1 MDNWQDIVI
10 AVGSLVFAIALLPSV
25 LGKDKPALSTSIM
38 TGTVLVVFMLV
49 YATLD
54 LWYATFTTFLA
65 AALWITL
72 AVQKLFGL

>member
-1 MDNWQDIVI
+1 
-10 AVGSLVFAIALLPSV
+10 
-25 LGKDKPALSTSIM
+25 M
-38 TGTVLVVFMLV
+38 TGTVLVVFMPA

-72 AVQKLFGL
+72 AVQKLFDL